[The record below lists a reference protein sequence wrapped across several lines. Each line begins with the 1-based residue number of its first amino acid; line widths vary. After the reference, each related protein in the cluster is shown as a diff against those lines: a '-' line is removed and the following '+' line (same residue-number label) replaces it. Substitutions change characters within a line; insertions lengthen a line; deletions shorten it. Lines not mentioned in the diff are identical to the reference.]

1 MTDWHDTMVER
12 PETDG
17 AAYITGW
24 TISGVAVL
32 GTILAIW
39 ALGI

>member
-1 MTDWHDTMVER
+1 MSQSHDSMVDR
-12 PETDG
+12 PETNG
-17 AAYITGW
+17 AAYLTGW

-32 GTILAIW
+32 VAIVAVW